1 MIRIVIA
8 EDQSL
13 LRGALASLLSLEGDI
28 DVVAQAVDGIEALEM
43 VALHSPDVLL
53 TDIEMPRASGIDV
66 AQKLKEAKSSTKVM
80 IVTTFARP
88 GYLERARSAGVLG
101 YVLKDAPSD
110 SLANSLRKVAR
121 GQLVIEHGL
130 AEAAWAS
137 PDPLNDRE
145 RAILRLAEHG
155 KTNKEIGN
163 ELHLS
168 TGTVR
173 NYLADAAHKL
183 GASNRIEASRTA
195 RENGWL

>member
-13 LRGALASLLSLEGDI
+13 LRGALATLLSLEDDI
-28 DVVAQAVDGIEALEM
+28 EVVAQAADGVEAL
-43 VALHSPDVLL
+43 ALVKKFLPDVLI
-53 TDIEMPRASGIDV
+53 TDIEMPHASGIDV
-66 AQKLKEAKSSTKVM
+66 AQNLKALGLVTKVM

-88 GYLERARSAGVLG
+88 GYLERARAAGVSG
-101 YVLKDAPSD
+101 YLLKDAPSE
-110 SLANSLRKVAR
+110 SLASSLRKVAA
-121 GQLVIEHGL
+121 GQLVIEQGL

-145 RAILRLAEHG
+145 RAILRLVEAG
-155 KTNKEIGN
+155 KTNKIIGR

-168 TGTVR
+168 AGTIR
-173 NYLADAAHKL
+173 NYLAHATQKL
-183 GASNRIEASRTA
+183 SASNRIDAARIA